1 LGSHCQRI
9 VIMQVCYV
17 QGMNEIVGTIY
28 YVLANDING
37 EWATQ
42 AEADSYFL
50 FNILMIEMRDVFVPD
65 MDDAE
70 TGIQGRIT
78 NMKNLLST
86 HDPALQEHLQDCG
99 IDSSFYA
106 IRWLTTL
113 LSREFLLPDTIR
125 MWDSMFASTHKENF
139 LRYVCGTMV
148 LMIREELLKGDFS
161 SCLRLLQRYPPV
173 NVDKLLESSRAL
185 WIYESQITMA
195 CHKGGISLHQALS
208 TISPPPAIIMAFG
221 LRGGVGPRRSSI
233 HRMRVNEAAQEAIG
247 AAQDGLLGRAMK
259 LWSGWGSAT
268 ATAAPTTGVTTA
280 AATSAPGPVEVGTT
294 ISSDQAVTANTEAKP
309 PASDQPPCPP
319 PPQPRVWNRVRN
331 NTADTNDSTDSI
343 NEATNSKTGVDS
355 NFRSRIWGKAFS
367 ANGNTPSTRNDA
379 TPVASAKAEQSLASN
394 DAVLATGNSSA
405 TLPTPPRS
413 RLWNRGARST
423 TPVDVHNGVAAPTSN
438 VDQAS
443 TWTSPWTAPTAI
455 GWKQDAMSAAPHAF
469 AATRGTPNVSV
480 DPMLPKSVKRN
491 HMSDVVEILST

>member
-1 LGSHCQRI
+1 
-9 VIMQVCYV
+9 MQVRYV

-65 MDDAE
+65 MDDAD

-78 NMKNLLST
+78 NMQTLLST

-161 SCLRLLQRYPPV
+161 SCLRLLQRYPPA

-233 HRMRVNEAAQEAIG
+233 DRMRVNEVAQEASG

-268 ATAAPTTGVTTA
+268 ATAVPTTGVRIA
-280 AATSAPGPVEVGTT
+280 AATSAPGPVEVGAT
-294 ISSDQAVTANTEAKP
+294 ISSDLAATANTETRL
-309 PASDQPPCPP
+309 PASDQPLRSPS
-319 PPQPRVWNRVRN
+319 PQPRVWNRVRN
-331 NTADTNDSTDSI
+331 YTADTNDSTECI
-343 NEATNSKTGVDS
+343 NETTDSKSGVDVK
-355 NFRSRIWGKAFS
+355 FRPRIWGKAFS
-367 ANGNTPSTRNDA
+367 ANSPTPSTRNTV
-379 TPVASAKAEQSLASN
+379 TPVASAPAEALLASK
-394 DAVLATGNSSA
+394 DTVVAREKSAA

-413 RLWNRGARST
+413 RLWNRGKRST
-423 TPVDVHNGVAAPTSN
+423 TPVDVRNGVAAATSN
-438 VDQAS
+438 VEQ
-443 TWTSPWTAPTAI
+443 TTNWTSPWTAPRTG
-455 GWKQDAMSAAPHAF
+455 GWKQDAMSAAPHTF
-469 AATRGTPNVSV
+469 AATTGTPNISV
-480 DPMLPKSVKRN
+480 DTMLPKSGKRN
-491 HMSDVVEILST
+491 HMSDVMEILST